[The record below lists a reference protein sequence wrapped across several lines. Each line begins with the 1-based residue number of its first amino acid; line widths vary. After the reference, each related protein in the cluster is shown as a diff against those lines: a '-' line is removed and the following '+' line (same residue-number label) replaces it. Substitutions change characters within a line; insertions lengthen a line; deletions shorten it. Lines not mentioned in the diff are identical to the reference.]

1 MSDAV
6 TPYDLIIRNGLIV
19 DGSGRAGFVGDVAVR
34 DGVLVQVGG
43 TVRGAARE
51 ELDATGLVVTPG
63 FVDVHTHYDGQ
74 VTWDSALEPSSSHGV
89 TTIVAG
95 SCGVGFAPVVPER
108 RAQLIELMEG
118 VEDIP
123 GTALTEGITWEWET
137 FPEYLDALEP
147 RRWSIDVGTQIAHSA
162 LRVYVMGDRGVG
174 DQHATAA
181 DIAEMGRLVRESI
194 DAGALG
200 FSTSR
205 TMGHTAPDGTP
216 VPGTF
221 AAEDELMGIAAAMSG
236 SRAVF
241 ELAPRG
247 ASSSPSEDPE
257 DELKEL
263 DWMRRLSLEFGL
275 PVSPVLLQIDSKPD
289 MWREILDAA
298 LAARADGAVVVPQ
311 VANRPFGM
319 LIGFPTNHAFQK
331 RPTFVALSESCGSF
345 AELAVELAKPEVK
358 AAILAEDD
366 LPYTGKMFEGLAML
380 VQMSLD
386 KLYVLGDE
394 PNYEPTPDQTVAAIA
409 AQRGVDPMELLYDLF
424 LERDGGNLLML
435 PIMNFTDRNLD
446 VVHDMITHPA
456 SVLGLGDGGA
466 HCGMIC
472 DASMPTF
479 LLSHWVRDRDHGR
492 IGLEAAVRML
502 TSETAEL
509 FGLGDRGVLA
519 AGKKADINVIDVEH
533 IGLERPRV
541 EFDLPAGGRRLL
553 QGAHGYRATVVSG
566 VVTRRDGVDTGERP
580 GRLVRGAR

>member
-1 MSDAV
+1 VLDIV
-6 TPYDLIIRNGLIV
+6 IRNGLIV
-19 DGSGRAGFVGDVAVR
+19 DGSGRAGFVGDVAIR

-43 TVRGAARE
+43 TVLEEARE
-51 ELDATGLVVTPG
+51 EIDATGLVVTPG

-74 VTWDSALEPSSSHGV
+74 VTWDDALEPSSSHGV

-95 SCGVGFAPVVPER
+95 SCGVGFAPATPDR
-108 RAQLIELMEG
+108 RTQLIELMEG

-123 GTALTEGITWEWET
+123 GTALTEGLTWEWET
-137 FPEYLDALEP
+137 FPQYLDALEP
-147 RRWSIDVGTQIAHSA
+147 RRWSMDVGTQIAHSA
-162 LRVYVMGDRGVG
+162 LRVYVMGDRGVA
-174 DQHATAA
+174 DEHATQA
-181 DIAEMGRLVRESI
+181 DIAEMGRLVREAI

-205 TMGHTAPDGTP
+205 TMGHTSPDGKP

-236 SRAVF
+236 ARAVF

-289 MWREILDAA
+289 VWREVLDAA

-311 VANRPFGM
+311 VADRPFGM
-319 LIGFPTNHAFQK
+319 LIGLGTNHAFQK
-331 RPTFVALSESCGSF
+331 RPTFVALAESTGSF
-345 AELAVELAKPEVK
+345 AELVAELRKPEVK
-358 AAILAEDD
+358 AAILAEQD
-366 LPYTGKMFEGLAML
+366 LPFTGKMFEGLAML

-386 KLYVLGDE
+386 RLYVLGDV
-394 PNYEPTPDQTVAAIA
+394 PDYEPGPERTVAAIA
-409 AQRGVDPMELLYDLF
+409 AERGVDPLDLLYDLF

-472 DASMPTF
+472 DASMPTY
-479 LLSHWVRDRDHGR
+479 LLAHWVRDRDHGR
-492 IGLEAAVRML
+492 IALEAAVRML

-509 FGLGDRGVLA
+509 FGLGDRGVLV
-519 AGKKADINVIDVEH
+519 AGKKADVNVVDLD
-533 IGLERPRV
+533 GLALEFPRV
-541 EFDLPAGGRRLL
+541 EHDLPAGGRRLL
-553 QGAHGYRATVVSG
+553 QSARGFRATIVSG
-566 VVTRRDGVDTGERP
+566 VVTRRDDVDTGERP